1 MFPSGI
7 RTMLSLMIEIELE
20 TQEPPE
26 GWVRDRSEE
35 IRFCGW
41 VGLVQAV
48 TEIVRSAGVTRGEGG
63 EL

>member
-1 MFPSGI
+1 
-7 RTMLSLMIEIELE
+7 MIEIELE
-20 TQEPPE
+20 TKQPPE
-26 GWVRDRSEE
+26 GWVRDRNEE

-48 TEIVRSAGVTRGEGG
+48 TEIVRSAGVARGESS